1 MAEKFNQHAWL
12 RKLSEDKLNEELM
25 PMDKNFVKDW
35 EKSCTALL
43 NHMENNYD
51 DLTKTGDRMRLKN
64 AYKWLR
70 GAMKDI
76 EKVKGHAAQMA
87 KYFGSE

>member
-1 MAEKFNQHAWL
+1 
-12 RKLSEDKLNEELM
+12 
-25 PMDKNFVKDW
+25 
-35 EKSCTALL
+35 
-43 NHMENNYD
+43 MENNYD